1 MYLVFIAHLGRH
13 SAKPPEV
20 RDRIVS
26 LMGDIPR
33 AELFAREKA
42 IGWDSYG
49 NDIDGKDIY
58 VAIEKIVEHRKEVA

>member
-1 MYLVFIAHLGRH
+1 
-13 SAKPPEV
+13 
-20 RDRIVS
+20 
-26 LMGDIPR
+26 MGDIPR